1 MRQRGSEG
9 SFCLSVLKP
18 YLQWSILFLKMQS
31 TEEHQSHQWSTQLKD
46 TVWLEP
52 LLKWHLCHWRVL
64 FSAVSPSSVQTK
76 ALFYLESLWQQNG
89 ENNKVS
95 LMCIAHNICFII
107 WWSKLISWPADRICL
122 IKRGK
127 KCVEGSFLNL
137 CTFFFVLQG
146 IAVQIPAPHSLC
158 VTFTW
163 NNPGCHKPRTSEIL
177 LLLCF
182 LDIVCIFKCFL
193 ENTVDGDTH
202 FNYLLLKRPQPF
214 KKIQIRKKVNPK
226 VSFP

>member
-122 IKRGK
+122 IKRGEK
-127 KCVEGSFLNL
+127 NVWKGAFLI
-137 CTFFFVLQG
+137 FVLFF
-146 IAVQIPAPHSLC
+146 S
-158 VTFTW
+158 FS
-163 NNPGCHKPRTSEIL
+163 KE
-177 LLLCF
+177 LLCRF
-182 LDIVCIFKCFL
+182 LLHTVCVWLSPETTLGVI
-193 ENTVDGDTH
+193 
-202 FNYLLLKRPQPF
+202 
-214 KKIQIRKKVNPK
+214 NPEPVK
-226 VSFP
+226 SSCYYVS